1 MNDLRRP
8 TLLQPG
14 PATRREA
21 GLRGLLLLGAAMA
34 SLLGGAVQAQVSDPD
49 APIPTQAPPPA
60 EAAPPTAPTPT
71 PPAEAAPP
79 APSGTA
85 PTPPADQAPAP
96 VPPAAAAGQSA
107 PPPSAQTTPAT
118 QAPDAPP
125 PAAPDAAPGG
135 GAAQPPA
142 SVAPTASDQPA
153 PAPASPPAAPATA
166 SDSGVLQVQPLAKL
180 DLFSTG
186 RETGLGQDIWK
197 GSSADVAREVIPT
210 LATRP
215 LSPAGLSLARRLLAQ
230 TATAPDG
237 AGSDADLAAAR
248 ARALLAL
255 GEASLAGA
263 LLDHTPG
270 LADNAAL
277 SQTAAEA
284 ALILGQEDKACAVG
298 DALATDRD
306 GIYWLRLRA
315 YCQLVAGK
323 TDAAQLTFTLATQ
336 QGKDAVFARLMGA
349 AVNGAGN
356 PGPASLRNGL
366 ELALSRRLK
375 LDLTPALPDAAP
387 AIAAKLADDNAGTAA
402 PLGVLAE
409 ADLVAQLRA
418 AKSLAAFVAV
428 AKANKPSVAALA
440 QAKSPTDPLLEA
452 GAALAAGDID
462 TARALRAT
470 IGAGGAPAV
479 SRDDLAI
486 LDAALDAAAGNAD
499 APAIER
505 LGQAAAQDDARAR
518 PRSQAATAIF
528 AALGGPLSDD
538 LRGQFL
544 SFDLGR
550 SEASAARLLALQ
562 DAAASGR
569 AGETA
574 LIALSI
580 AQAGG
585 GAGPP
590 PGDRAQIVRDLA
602 QVGLKADAQAFAV
615 EGLLG
620 LVIRP

>member
-1 MNDLRRP
+1 
-8 TLLQPG
+8 
-14 PATRREA
+14 
-21 GLRGLLLLGAAMA
+21 
-34 SLLGGAVQAQVSDPD
+34 
-49 APIPTQAPPPA
+49 
-60 EAAPPTAPTPT
+60 
-71 PPAEAAPP
+71 
-79 APSGTA
+79 
-85 PTPPADQAPAP
+85 
-96 VPPAAAAGQSA
+96 
-107 PPPSAQTTPAT
+107 
-118 QAPDAPP
+118 
-125 PAAPDAAPGG
+125 
-135 GAAQPPA
+135 
-142 SVAPTASDQPA
+142 
-153 PAPASPPAAPATA
+153 
-166 SDSGVLQVQPLAKL
+166 VLQVQSLAKL

-210 LATRP
+210 LASRP

-255 GEASLAGA
+255 GEAALAGA

-284 ALILGQEDKACAVG
+284 ALILGQEDKACAIG

-315 YCQLVAGK
+315 YCQLIAGK

-336 QGKDAVFARLMGA
+336 QGKDPVFTRLMGA

-366 ELALSRRLK
+366 DLALSRRLK
-375 LDLTPALPDAAP
+375 LDLSPALPGAAP
-387 AIAAKLADDNAGTAA
+387 AIAARLADDSAGTAA
-402 PLGVLAE
+402 PAGVLAE

-418 AKSLAAFVAV
+418 AKSFAAFVAA
-428 AKANKPSVAALA
+428 AKADKPAIDAQA
-440 QAKSPTDPLLEA
+440 QAKSPPADPLLEA
-452 GAALAAGDID
+452 SAALAAGDID
-462 TARALRAT
+462 TAQALRAT
-470 IGAGGAPAV
+470 IGAAGAPAV
-479 SRDDLAI
+479 SPDDLAI
-486 LDAALDAAAGNAD
+486 LDAALDAAAGKAD
-499 APAIER
+499 PPALER
-505 LGQAAAQDDARAR
+505 LGQDAAQDDARTR

-528 AALGGPLSDD
+528 AALGGPLSDA

-550 SEASAARLLALQ
+550 SEVAARLLALQ
-562 DAAASGR
+562 DAAASAR
-569 AGETA
+569 VGETA

-580 AQAGG
+580 AQDG
-585 GAGPP
+585 GASGPP
-590 PGDRAQIVRDLA
+590 PGDRVQIIRALQQA
-602 QVGLKADAQAFAV
+602 GLKADAQAFAV